1 MPYQS
6 HGFTIEDSIAR
17 NEEVYEVEFTRWGTR
32 LDDPSAGIL
41 PQENLQFPPPGA
53 RPIPSSVAVA
63 AIGPRSTVDRCWI
76 TWDRQKILKI
86 PPADVV
92 YPERVVSMPRIVTCD
107 APLLFPQS
115 TRVTPS
121 LPATQSW
128 WDAMQFGTAYVFPWG
143 PAPGF
148 NPAGQ
153 GSGGASHGGKFGT
166 TTGFYVGQTFV
177 TLDGKVLPFTPEEE
191 PFLQL
196 LLYTKPPLF
205 APPARRAAM
214 LRSKV
219 WSSTSDPNDNDD
231 DGIVAIYPIFGR
243 KRVGISLISHNFSGV
258 PAKTCDYTV
267 GIIRNVNEDP
277 LFEPAPLFEVKAAE
291 ALGVPGETGIN
302 IQLNNQC
309 ADYVVIHIKTLTS
322 PAGGA
327 LTVVAED

>member
-32 LDDPSAGIL
+32 LGAPGATS

-76 TWDRQKILKI
+76 TWDRQKILNV

-92 YPERVVSMPRIVTCD
+92 NPDPVISMPRIVTCD

-115 TRVTPS
+115 TKVAPS

-143 PAPGF
+143 PKPGI
-148 NPAGQ
+148 NTLAQ
-153 GSGGASHGGKFGT
+153 GLGATPHGGKFGT
-166 TTGFYVGQTFV
+166 TTGFYTGQTLV
-177 TLDGKVLPFTPEEE
+177 TLSGAEIPFAPEEE

-205 APPARRAAM
+205 APPTRRAAM

-219 WSSTSDPNDNDD
+219 WSAVDD
-231 DGIVAIYPIFGR
+231 TDIVAIYPIFGR
-243 KRVGISLISHNFSGV
+243 KRVGISLISHSFSGV
-258 PAKTCDYTV
+258 PAKTCDYTI

-277 LFEPAPLFEVKAAE
+277 FFERAPLFEVKAAE

-309 ADYVVIHIKTLTS
+309 ADYVVVHISTRAN